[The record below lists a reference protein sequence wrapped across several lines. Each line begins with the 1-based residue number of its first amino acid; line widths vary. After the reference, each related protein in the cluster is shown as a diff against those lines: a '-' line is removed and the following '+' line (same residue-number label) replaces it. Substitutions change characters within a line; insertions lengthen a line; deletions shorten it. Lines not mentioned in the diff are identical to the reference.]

1 MEQYSFVV
9 FLVPRCSVI
18 GFLLYP
24 SGSEVELNIQG
35 LWNCII
41 SEKDEKKQHVDV
53 ACFAWEDAKFCHT
66 SQHEAW
72 GFFNKKGKHQF

>member
-18 GFLLYP
+18 GFPLYP

-41 SEKDEKKQHVDV
+41 SEKDEKNS
-53 ACFAWEDAKFCHT
+53 T
-66 SQHEAW
+66 LM
-72 GFFNKKGKHQF
+72 